1 MHMKKKLK
9 ESEKKG
15 KLTASVNKKVLTK
28 LNSLHNN
35 VSKHVERLIYQ
46 DLRKNNEI
54 EEMPL

>member
-1 MHMKKKLK
+1 MKKKLK

-15 KLTASVNKKVLTK
+15 KLTASVNKKLLTK
-28 LNSLHNN
+28 LNNLHNN
-35 VSKHVERLIYQ
+35 VSKHVEWLIYQ